1 MCLYESAVSRRSAR
15 RDKHFVCNISSFNV
29 PFCSP
34 SSCSYCSCVR
44 FHLPVE
50 IPSPGEQRSLRRPLL
65 ILPTSLPAIFA
76 GMPECLLVP
85 ECVNAHVCAWCTH
98 THTHLWC
105 DFPFLR
111 VCLFIG
117 SQTNGRMSVLMSPF
131 GRTGDHKTQTPI
143 HVLLIIFSGGV
154 PWELVGGRQ
163 FAFIVPICTSNSWQ
177 SAGLLLI
184 CSLNQHF
191 LRFDLFGAGLDIDT
205 WVF

>member
-1 MCLYESAVSRRSAR
+1 MQLLFLCTFPPPSGNSLSRRAEVTAAAAINPTYITSCHLCRHAWVFTGAR
-15 RDKHFVCNISSFNV
+15 VCQC
-29 PFCSP
+29 PR
-34 SSCSYCSCVR
+34 VR
-44 FHLPVE
+44 LMH
-50 IPSPGEQRSLRRPLL
+50 
-65 ILPTSLPAIFA
+65 
-76 GMPECLLVP
+76 
-85 ECVNAHVCAWCTH
+85 TH

-131 GRTGDHKTQTPI
+131 GRTGDYKTQTPI

-184 CSLNQHF
+184 CSLDQHF
-191 LRFDLFGAGLDIDT
+191 LRLDLFGAGLDIDT